1 MPTSAIEQQLIDLL
15 TVFLIAGGVGALLAK
30 IGRIPYTIALL
41 IAGFAASIVGLG
53 IDITLTHDI
62 ILLVVLPPLLFEG
75 AATTDIDE
83 FRANFPVMATMA
95 TVGLAISIVIVGLVS
110 TRLFGYTLLL
120 GLLFG
125 TIILPTDPVSVLSLF
140 KQVGAPE
147 RLSVLVEGES
157 LMNDGISVVIFSAL
171 LALIEAGDSA
181 ADLATLDGVTELVSG
196 IVVSAGGGAVVGL
209 ACGYLVYRV
218 MANLDEH
225 MTEIVLTVVLAYGAF
240 LVAEHY
246 LHVSGVIA
254 TVAAGLLIG
263 NRGREYAMSPQT
275 KTAVFNTWETAAY
288 VVNTFIFVLLGVK
301 TPIRQI
307 LAEVEVLIPAIVLV
321 LAARAIA
328 VYPLTEIVNRLSN
341 ANVSRQYQHVLVWGG
356 LHGSIPIALVLG
368 LPEAVGPRQQMRVL
382 VFGIAAFSLVVQGL
396 SMKRF
401 LRTVGVQTSGEEQK
415 LYSLL
420 LTRAKAVDE
429 ALDEAER
436 LHERNMI
443 RTDVYERFRRE
454 YGREKKEL
462 DHVVRSLLEAE
473 PSLLKQELLQ
483 GETRILQAEES
494 AITEAEL
501 SGQLSTD
508 LAEDLIAEVRE
519 KEARVERGE
528 TTVTS
533 DVEHEG
539 YREFWRERA
548 EEFGLT
554 VGDEVLDEADK
565 EEITH
570 EPQMDIPPI
579 EGDERLPRTGG
590 ERDDTDTDDRTE
602 SE

>member
-1 MPTSAIEQQLIDLL
+1 MASGLEQQLIDLL

-30 IGRIPYTIALL
+30 VGRIPYTIALL
-41 IAGFAASIVGLG
+41 IAGFGASIVGLE
-53 IDITLTHDI
+53 IDITLTHDV

-83 FRANFPVMATMA
+83 FRSNFPVMLTLA
-95 TVGLAISIVIVGLVS
+95 TVGLAASIVVVGLVA
-110 TRLFGYTLLL
+110 TELLGYTLLI

-125 TIILPTDPVSVLSLF
+125 TIVLPTDPVSVLALF
-140 KQVGAPE
+140 KQVGVPD
-147 RLSVLVEGES
+147 RLAVLVEGES
-157 LMNDGISVVIFSAL
+157 LLNDGISVVIFSAL
-171 LALIEAGDSA
+171 LALVEAGDSA
-181 ADLATLDGVTELVSG
+181 ADLATIEGVGELAGG

-209 ACGYLVYRV
+209 AAGYLVFRL

-288 VVNTFIFVLLGVK
+288 VVNTFIFLLLGVK

-307 LAEVEVLIPAIVLV
+307 IAEAELLLPAIALV
-321 LAARAIA
+321 LAARAVA
-328 VYPLTEIVNRLSN
+328 VYPMTEVVNRLSD
-341 ANVSRQYQHVLVWGG
+341 ANVPRNYQHVLVWGG

-368 LPEAVGPRQQMRVL
+368 LPEAVGPRQQLRVL

-401 LRTVGVQTSGEEQK
+401 LRAVGVQTSGKERE
-415 LYSLL
+415 LYDLL

-436 LHERNMI
+436 LHAQNLI
-443 RTDVYERFRRE
+443 RTDVYERFKRE
-454 YGREKKEL
+454 YGREKREL
-462 DHVVRSLLEAE
+462 EHVIRSLLERE

-483 GETRILQAEES
+483 SERRILQAEES

-501 SGQLSTD
+501 SGQLSTE
-508 LAEDLIAEVRE
+508 LAEDLISEVRE
-519 KEARVERGE
+519 KQARLERGE

-548 EEFGLT
+548 ADFGLE
-554 VGDEVLDEADK
+554 VGEEVLDE
-565 EEITH
+565 EEVEALTD
-570 EPQMDIPPI
+570 ESDLDLTPI
-579 EGDERLPRTGG
+579 EGDDDDEPAGGTG
-590 ERDDTDTDDRTE
+590 TD
-602 SE
+602 

>member
-1 MPTSAIEQQLIDLL
+1 MSSGLEQQLIDLL

-30 IGRIPYTIALL
+30 IGRVPYTIALL
-41 IAGFAASIVGLG
+41 LAGFAASIAGLE

-83 FRANFPVMATMA
+83 FRSNFSVMLTLA
-95 TVGLAISIVIVGLVS
+95 TVGLAASIVVVGVVS
-110 TRLFGYTLLL
+110 TRLLGYSLLL

-125 TIILPTDPVSVLSLF
+125 TIILPTDPVSVLALF

-157 LMNDGISVVIFSAL
+157 LLNDGVAVVIFSAL
-171 LALIEAGDSA
+171 LALVEAGDSA
-181 ADLATLDGVTELVSG
+181 ADLATLEGIAELAGG
-196 IVVSAGGGAVVGL
+196 IIFSAGGGAIVGL
-209 ACGYLVYRV
+209 AAGYLIYRL

-225 MTEIVLTVVLAYGAF
+225 MTEIILTVVLAYGAF

-288 VVNTFIFVLLGVK
+288 VVNTFIFLLLGVK

-307 LAEVEVLIPAIVLV
+307 IAEAELLLPAVVLV
-321 LAARAIA
+321 LVARAVA
-328 VYPLTEIVNRLSN
+328 VYPLTEIANRFSD
-341 ANVSRQYQHVLVWGG
+341 ANVPRNYQHVLVWGG

-368 LPEAVGPRQQMRVL
+368 LPEAVGPRQQLRVL
-382 VFGIAAFSLVVQGL
+382 VFGIAAFSLVIQGL

-401 LRTVGVQTSGEEQK
+401 LRAVGVETSGKEEE
-415 LYSLL
+415 LYNLL
-420 LTRAKAVDE
+420 LARAKAVDE
-429 ALDEAER
+429 ALDESER
-436 LHERNMI
+436 LHERNLI
-443 RTDVYERFRRE
+443 RTDVYERFQRE
-454 YGREKKEL
+454 YGREKEEL
-462 DHVVRSLLEAE
+462 NTVIRDLLEAE
-473 PSLLKQELLQ
+473 PALLKQELLQ
-483 GETRILQAEES
+483 SERRVLHAEES
-494 AITEAEL
+494 AITDAEL
-501 SGQLSTD
+501 SGQLSTE
-508 LAEDLIAEVRE
+508 LAEDLIAEVHQ
-519 KEARVERGE
+519 KQARLDRGE

-533 DVEHEG
+533 DIEREG

-548 EEFGLT
+548 TAFGLD
-554 VGDEVLDEADK
+554 VGEDVLDETAM
-565 EEITH
+565 EELTD
-570 EPQMDIPPI
+570 ESGSNTSPLDDET
-579 EGDERLPRTGG
+579 EGAG
-590 ERDDTDTDDRTE
+590 TD
-602 SE
+602 

>member
-1 MPTSAIEQQLIDLL
+1 MSSGLEQQLIDLL

-30 IGRIPYTIALL
+30 IGRVPYTIALL
-41 IAGFAASIVGLG
+41 LAGFAASIAGLE

-83 FRANFPVMATMA
+83 FRSNFSVMLTLA
-95 TVGLAISIVIVGLVS
+95 TVGLAASIVVVGVVS
-110 TRLFGYTLLL
+110 TRLLGYSLLL

-125 TIILPTDPVSVLSLF
+125 TIILPTDPVSVLALF

-157 LMNDGISVVIFSAL
+157 LLNDGVAVVIFSAL
-171 LALIEAGDSA
+171 LALVEAGDSA
-181 ADLATLDGVTELVSG
+181 ADLATLEGIAELAGG
-196 IVVSAGGGAVVGL
+196 IIFSAGGGAIVGL
-209 ACGYLVYRV
+209 AAGYLIYRL

-225 MTEIVLTVVLAYGAF
+225 MTEIILTVVLAYGAF

-288 VVNTFIFVLLGVK
+288 VVNTFIFLLLGVK

-307 LAEVEVLIPAIVLV
+307 IAEAELLLPAVVLV
-321 LAARAIA
+321 LVARAVA
-328 VYPLTEIVNRLSN
+328 VYPLTEIANRFSD
-341 ANVSRQYQHVLVWGG
+341 ANVPRNYQHVLVWGG

-368 LPEAVGPRQQMRVL
+368 LPEAVGPRQQLRVL
-382 VFGIAAFSLVVQGL
+382 VFGIAAFSLVIQGL

-401 LRTVGVQTSGEEQK
+401 LRAVGVETSGKEEE
-415 LYSLL
+415 LYNLL

-429 ALDEAER
+429 ALDESER
-436 LHERNMI
+436 LHERNLI
-443 RTDVYERFRRE
+443 RTDVYERFQRE
-454 YGREKKEL
+454 YGREKEEL
-462 DHVVRSLLEAE
+462 NTVIRDLLEAE
-473 PSLLKQELLQ
+473 PALLKQELLQ
-483 GETRILQAEES
+483 SERRVLHAEES
-494 AITEAEL
+494 AITDAEL
-501 SGQLSTD
+501 SGQLSTE
-508 LAEDLIAEVRE
+508 LAEDLIAEVHQ
-519 KEARVERGE
+519 KQARLDRGE

-533 DVEHEG
+533 DIEREG

-548 EEFGLT
+548 TAFGLD
-554 VGDEVLDEADK
+554 VGEDVLDETAM
-565 EEITH
+565 EELTD
-570 EPQMDIPPI
+570 ESGSNTSPLDDET
-579 EGDERLPRTGG
+579 EGAG
-590 ERDDTDTDDRTE
+590 TD
-602 SE
+602 

>member
-1 MPTSAIEQQLIDLL
+1 MASGLEQQLIDLL
-15 TVFLIAGGVGALLAK
+15 TVFLIAGGVGAVLAK
-30 IGRIPYTIALL
+30 VGRIPYTIALL
-41 IAGFAASIVGLG
+41 IAGFGASIVGLE

-83 FRANFPVMATMA
+83 FRSNFPVMLTLA
-95 TVGLAISIVIVGLVS
+95 TVGLAASIVVVGLVA
-110 TRLFGYTLLL
+110 TELLGYTLLI

-125 TIILPTDPVSVLSLF
+125 TIVLPTDPVSVLALF
-140 KQVGAPE
+140 KQVGAPD
-147 RLSVLVEGES
+147 RLAVLVEGES
-157 LMNDGISVVIFSAL
+157 LLNDGISVVIFSAL
-171 LALIEAGDSA
+171 LALVEAGDSA
-181 ADLATLDGVTELVSG
+181 ADLATIAGVGELAGG

-209 ACGYLVYRV
+209 AAGYFVYRL

-288 VVNTFIFVLLGVK
+288 VVNTFIFLLLGVK

-307 LAEVEVLIPAIVLV
+307 IAEAELLLPAIVLV
-321 LAARAIA
+321 LAARAVA
-328 VYPLTEIVNRLSN
+328 VYPLTEVANRLSD
-341 ANVSRQYQHVLVWGG
+341 ANVPRNYQHVLVWGG

-368 LPEAVGPRQQMRVL
+368 LPESVGPRQQLRVL

-401 LRTVGVQTSGEEQK
+401 LRAVGVQTSGKERE
-415 LYSLL
+415 LYDLL

-429 ALDEAER
+429 ALNEAER
-436 LHERNMI
+436 LHAQNLI
-443 RTDVYERFRRE
+443 RTDVYERFKRE
-454 YGREKKEL
+454 YGREKREL
-462 DHVVRSLLEAE
+462 EHVIRSLLERE

-483 GETRILQAEES
+483 SERRILQAEES

-519 KEARVERGE
+519 KQARLERGE

-548 EEFGLT
+548 AEFGLE
-554 VGDEVLDEADK
+554 VGEEVLDEDEVEALTD
-565 EEITH
+565 ESDLDLTPVDDED
-570 EPQMDIPPI
+570 EPA
-579 EGDERLPRTGG
+579 GGTG
-590 ERDDTDTDDRTE
+590 TD
-602 SE
+602 

>member
-1 MPTSAIEQQLIDLL
+1 MASGLEQQLIDLL
-15 TVFLIAGGVGALLAK
+15 TVFLIAGGVGAVLAK

-41 IAGFAASIVGLG
+41 IAGFGASIVGLE

-83 FRANFPVMATMA
+83 FRSNFPVMLTLA
-95 TVGLAISIVIVGLVS
+95 TVGLAASIVVVGLVA
-110 TRLFGYTLLL
+110 TELLGYTLLI

-125 TIILPTDPVSVLSLF
+125 TIVLPTDPVSVLALF
-140 KQVGAPE
+140 KQVGAPD
-147 RLSVLVEGES
+147 RLAVLVEGES
-157 LMNDGISVVIFSAL
+157 LLNDGISVVIFSAL
-171 LALIEAGDSA
+171 LALVEAGDSA
-181 ADLATLDGVTELVSG
+181 ADLATIAGVGELAGG
-196 IVVSAGGGAVVGL
+196 IVVSAGGGAIVGL
-209 ACGYLVYRV
+209 AAGYFVYRL

-288 VVNTFIFVLLGVK
+288 VVNTFIFLLLGVK

-307 LAEVEVLIPAIVLV
+307 IAEAELLLPAIVLV
-321 LAARAIA
+321 LAARAVA
-328 VYPLTEIVNRLSN
+328 VYPLTEVANRLSD
-341 ANVSRQYQHVLVWGG
+341 ANVPRNYQHVLVWGG

-368 LPEAVGPRQQMRVL
+368 LPESVGPRQQLRVL

-401 LRTVGVQTSGEEQK
+401 LRAVGVQTSGKERE
-415 LYSLL
+415 LYDLL

-429 ALDEAER
+429 ALNEAER
-436 LHERNMI
+436 LHAQNLI
-443 RTDVYERFRRE
+443 RTGVYERFKRE
-454 YGREKKEL
+454 YGREKREL
-462 DHVVRSLLEAE
+462 EHVIRSLLERE

-483 GETRILQAEES
+483 SERRILQAEES

-519 KEARVERGE
+519 KQARLERGE

-548 EEFGLT
+548 AEFGLE
-554 VGDEVLDEADK
+554 VGEEVLDEDEVEAFTD
-565 EEITH
+565 ESDLDLTPVDDED
-570 EPQMDIPPI
+570 EPA
-579 EGDERLPRTGG
+579 GGTG
-590 ERDDTDTDDRTE
+590 TD
-602 SE
+602 

>member
-1 MPTSAIEQQLIDLL
+1 MASGLEQQLIDLL
-15 TVFLIAGGVGALLAK
+15 TVFLIAGGVGAVLAK

-41 IAGFAASIVGLG
+41 IAGFGASIVGLE

-83 FRANFPVMATMA
+83 FRSNFPVMLTLA
-95 TVGLAISIVIVGLVS
+95 TVGLAASIVVVGLVA
-110 TRLFGYTLLL
+110 TELLGYTLLI

-125 TIILPTDPVSVLSLF
+125 TIVLPTDPVSVLALF
-140 KQVGAPE
+140 KQVGAPD
-147 RLSVLVEGES
+147 RLAVLVEGES
-157 LMNDGISVVIFSAL
+157 LLNDGISVVIFSAL
-171 LALIEAGDSA
+171 LALVEAGDSA
-181 ADLATLDGVTELVSG
+181 ADLATIAGVGELAGG

-209 ACGYLVYRV
+209 AAGYLVYRV

-263 NRGREYAMSPQT
+263 NRGREYAMSAQT

-288 VVNTFIFVLLGVK
+288 VVNTFIFLLLGVK

-307 LAEVEVLIPAIVLV
+307 IAEAELLLPAIVLV
-321 LAARAIA
+321 LAARAVA
-328 VYPLTEIVNRLSN
+328 VYPLTEVANRLSD
-341 ANVSRQYQHVLVWGG
+341 ANVPRNYQHVLVWGG

-368 LPEAVGPRQQMRVL
+368 LPESVGPRQQLRVL

-401 LRTVGVQTSGEEQK
+401 LRAVGVQTSGKERE
-415 LYSLL
+415 LYDLL

-429 ALDEAER
+429 ALNEAER
-436 LHERNMI
+436 LHAQNLI
-443 RTDVYERFRRE
+443 RTGVYERFKRE
-454 YGREKKEL
+454 YGREKREL
-462 DHVVRSLLEAE
+462 EHVIRSLLERE

-483 GETRILQAEES
+483 SERRILQAEES

-519 KEARVERGE
+519 KQARLERGE

-548 EEFGLT
+548 AEFGLE
-554 VGDEVLDEADK
+554 VGEEVLDEDEVEALTD
-565 EEITH
+565 ESDLDLTPVDDED
-570 EPQMDIPPI
+570 EPA
-579 EGDERLPRTGG
+579 GGTG
-590 ERDDTDTDDRTE
+590 TD
-602 SE
+602 

>member
-1 MPTSAIEQQLIDLL
+1 MASGLEQQLIDLL
-15 TVFLIAGGVGALLAK
+15 TVFLIAGGVGAVLAK
-30 IGRIPYTIALL
+30 VGRIPYTIALL
-41 IAGFAASIVGLG
+41 IAGFGASIVGLE
-53 IDITLTHDI
+53 IDITLTHDV

-83 FRANFPVMATMA
+83 FRSNFPVILTLA
-95 TVGLAISIVIVGLVS
+95 TVGLAASIVVVGVVATEL
-110 TRLFGYTLLL
+110 LGYTLLI

-125 TIILPTDPVSVLSLF
+125 TIVLPTDPVSVLALF
-140 KQVGAPE
+140 KQVGVPD
-147 RLSVLVEGES
+147 RLAVLVEGES
-157 LMNDGISVVIFSAL
+157 LLNDGISVVIFSAL
-171 LALIEAGDSA
+171 LALVEAGDSA
-181 ADLATLDGVTELVSG
+181 ADLATIAGVGELAGG
-196 IVVSAGGGAVVGL
+196 IVVSAGGGAIVGV
-209 ACGYLVYRV
+209 AAGYLVYRL

-288 VVNTFIFVLLGVK
+288 VVNTFIFLLLGVK

-307 LAEVEVLIPAIVLV
+307 IAEAELLLPAIVLV
-321 LAARAIA
+321 LAARAVA
-328 VYPLTEIVNRLSN
+328 VYPTTEVVNRLSD
-341 ANVSRQYQHVLVWGG
+341 ANVPRNYQHVLVWGG

-368 LPEAVGPRQQMRVL
+368 LPGAVGPRQQLRVL

-401 LRTVGVQTSGEEQK
+401 LRVVGVQTSGKERD
-415 LYSLL
+415 LYDLL

-436 LHERNMI
+436 LHAQNLI
-443 RTDVYERFRRE
+443 RTDVYERFKRE
-454 YGREKKEL
+454 YGREKREL
-462 DHVVRSLLEAE
+462 EHVIHTLLERE

-483 GETRILQAEES
+483 SERRILQAEES

-519 KEARVERGE
+519 KQARLDRGE

-548 EEFGLT
+548 AEFGLE
-554 VGDEVLDEADK
+554 VGEEVLDE
-565 EEITH
+565 EEVEALTDESDLDLTPVDDED
-570 EPQMDIPPI
+570 EPA
-579 EGDERLPRTGG
+579 GGAGTG
-590 ERDDTDTDDRTE
+590 TD
-602 SE
+602 